1 MAIQLR
7 DAGLPKITVMFT
19 GACLT
24 SAALCDVISAIG
36 GIPWSGRVMGAGG
49 AGIGRL
55 SSDLRRGSREG
66 IGGHQSR
73 RTNACQTHNRCCLSS
88 SPSHS
93 AEPWEEL
100 QMCHHSSLV
109 VSLSLAYITSQ
120 YTTAFLRSESG
131 SSHTRKIHVQ
141 YAAHKY
147 WQAQHLCAY
156 WVRTIGGVPRI
167 QHGLKIDFV
176 PYICSSRSK
185 AVSIPVQSTLS
196 LRSRGA
202 LLLQA
207 HAWDLHVTQEA
218 FLVYI

>member
-1 MAIQLR
+1 MAIQLCA
-7 DAGLPKITVMFT
+7 AGLPKSTVMFT

-24 SAALCDVISAIG
+24 SAALCDVISAIW

-55 SSDLRRGSREG
+55 SSGLRRGSREG

-120 YTTAFLRSESG
+120 YTTAFLRTEDFWFLSHVEG
-131 SSHTRKIHVQ
+131 SC
-141 YAAHKY
+141 AAG
-147 WQAQHLCAY
+147 CS
-156 WVRTIGGVPRI
+156 
-167 QHGLKIDFV
+167 
-176 PYICSSRSK
+176 YILAS
-185 AVSIPVQSTLS
+185 STLRCV
-196 LRSRGA
+196 LGA
-202 LLLQA
+202 YHRWCTQDT
-207 HAWDLHVTQEA
+207 AWPQS
-218 FLVYI
+218 